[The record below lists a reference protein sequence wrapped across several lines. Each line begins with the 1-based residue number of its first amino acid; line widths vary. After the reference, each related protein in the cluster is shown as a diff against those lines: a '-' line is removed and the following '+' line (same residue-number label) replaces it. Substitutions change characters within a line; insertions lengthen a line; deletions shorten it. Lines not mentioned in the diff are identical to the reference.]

1 MRLCDPKK
9 MVKNHSIEQ
18 IHILRFRTSF
28 GQKWPKRDEEKPG
41 KGKLLLTLLLERGVA
56 WRGVA
61 WRGRDRR
68 AHVEELPSFVLIGI
82 FFRLCTPPQTR
93 DHLLPVQLVTL
104 PLSRRSGVQ
113 VILSP
118 TTTSKSLTDDD
129 AVGHYQMLSLPT

>member
-61 WRGRDRR
+61 WRGVAWRG
-68 AHVEELPSFVLIGI
+68 VEEIEELTWKSF
-82 FFRLCTPPQTR
+82 
-93 DHLLPVQLVTL
+93 L
-104 PLSRRSGVQ
+104 PLF
-113 VILSP
+113 
-118 TTTSKSLTDDD
+118 
-129 AVGHYQMLSLPT
+129 